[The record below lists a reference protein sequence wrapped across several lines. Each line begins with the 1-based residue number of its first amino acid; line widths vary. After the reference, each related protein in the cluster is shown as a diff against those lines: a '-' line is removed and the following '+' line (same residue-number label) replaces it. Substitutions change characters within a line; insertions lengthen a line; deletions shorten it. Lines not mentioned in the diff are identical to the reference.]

1 MRENNRIAL
10 ITGSTSGIGE
20 STAYELAGQFDLIL
34 CGRNKKKLNNLHEEL
49 SKKTKVKILEFDVR
63 VRDEVVH
70 SISSLSPKWKNID
83 VLINNAGNAHG
94 LDFIHEGKVEDWD
107 MMIDTNVKGLLYVS
121 KSILE
126 IMVNNKK
133 GHIINI
139 GSIAGKEVYPKGNIY
154 CASKFAV
161 DAISSGMRIDLNK
174 HNIKVSQINPG
185 LVETNFSMIRFKN
198 DQERSNSVYS
208 GLNPL
213 VGGDIAKVISYVV
226 NCPENVNI
234 SDITVLAKSQASSTV
249 LNRK

>member
-1 MRENNRIAL
+1 MNKNKIAL
-10 ITGSTSGIGE
+10 ITGATSGIGE
-20 STAYELAGQFDLIL
+20 STSHELSDQFSLIL
-34 CGRNKKKLNNLHEEL
+34 CGRNKKKLTELSNSL
-49 SKKTKVKILEFDVR
+49 SKKTDVVTLEFDVR
-63 VRDEVVH
+63 DKKDVREK
-70 SISSLSPKWKNID
+70 ISSLSDDWKNID

-94 LDFIHEGKVEDWD
+94 LEFIYEGKIEDWD

-121 KSILE
+121 KYVLDFMI
-126 IMVNNKK
+126 KK
-133 GHIINI
+133 NSGHIINI

-161 DAISSGMRIDLNK
+161 DAISNGMRIDLNK

-185 LVETNFSMIRFKN
+185 LVETNFSMVRFKN
-198 DQERSNSVYS
+198 DQKRSNSVYS

-213 VGGDIAKVISYVV
+213 VGDDIAKVISYVV

>member
-1 MRENNRIAL
+1 MNKNKIAL
-10 ITGSTSGIGE
+10 ITGATSGIGE
-20 STAYELAGQFDLIL
+20 STSHELSDQFSLIL
-34 CGRNKKKLNNLHEEL
+34 CGRNKEKLNELSNSL
-49 SKKTKVKILEFDVR
+49 SKKTDVMTLEFDVR
-63 VRDEVVH
+63 DKKDVREK
-70 SISSLSPKWKNID
+70 ISSLSDDWKNID

-94 LDFIHEGKVEDWD
+94 LDFIYEGEIEDWD

-121 KSILE
+121 KYVLDFMI
-126 IMVNNKK
+126 KK
-133 GHIINI
+133 NSGHIINI

-185 LVETNFSMIRFKN
+185 LVETNFSMVRFKN
-198 DQERSNSVYS
+198 DQKRSNSVYS

-213 VGGDIAKVISYVV
+213 VGEDIAKVISYVI

>member
-1 MRENNRIAL
+1 MNKNKIAL
-10 ITGSTSGIGE
+10 ITGATSGIGE
-20 STAYELAGQFDLIL
+20 STSHELSDQFSLIL
-34 CGRNKKKLNNLHEEL
+34 CGRNKKKLTELSNSL
-49 SKKTKVKILEFDVR
+49 SKKTDVVTLEFDVR
-63 VRDEVVH
+63 DKKDVREK
-70 SISSLSPKWKNID
+70 ISSLSDDWKNID

-94 LDFIHEGKVEDWD
+94 LDFIYEGKIEDWD

-121 KSILE
+121 KYVLDFMI
-126 IMVNNKK
+126 KK
-133 GHIINI
+133 NSGHIINI

-185 LVETNFSMIRFKN
+185 LVETNFSMVRFKN
-198 DQERSNSVYS
+198 DQKRSNSVYS

-213 VGGDIAKVISYVV
+213 VGDDIAKVISYVV